1 MNGHTVGTAFDDYE
15 MKSLDDK
22 QYQVTERENDPEIQ
36 AKEDYMRKLMSFRK
50 DELILPEESE
60 DEEIYDIDN
69 PDKKQKEKS
78 ITGVEDAYELVDK
91 IEEKMNQI
99 ANVIRGMDKRM
110 SYNLRLMGS
119 VLMQTDDKESLPNHE
134 DIEDIKN
141 LLKNKSI
148 GERKNKVIP
157 KIKRMTEFAT
167 NKLAMNGSEDQ
178 ENVKNLKKKLQSI
191 TPEDVKNKVI
201 KKGIGT
207 YIIEQYMHDNDYPAT
222 SKRLSKEQQQE

>member
-1 MNGHTVGTAFDDYE
+1 
-15 MKSLDDK
+15 
-22 QYQVTERENDPEIQ
+22 
-36 AKEDYMRKLMSFRK
+36 
-50 DELILPEESE
+50 
-60 DEEIYDIDN
+60 
-69 PDKKQKEKS
+69 
-78 ITGVEDAYELVDK
+78 
-91 IEEKMNQI
+91 
-99 ANVIRGMDKRM
+99 M

-178 ENVKNLKKKLQSI
+178 ENVKNLKKKL
-191 TPEDVKNKVI
+191 
-201 KKGIGT
+201 
-207 YIIEQYMHDNDYPAT
+207 
-222 SKRLSKEQQQE
+222 